1 MSTGN
6 QAWDDS
12 VLAMRKSIMELE
24 QAFRDNFSG
33 ADAQTVCEAISDFH
47 LIKGDISA
55 AYEWCVKTFG
65 PPGERWFYTFHKFYF
80 SREKDYILFELR
92 W

>member
-1 MSTGN
+1 MIPSPIVANRTY
-6 QAWDDS
+6 D
-12 VLAMRKSIMELE
+12 VLEV
-24 QAFRDNFSG
+24 D
-33 ADAQTVCEAISDFH
+33 
-47 LIKGDISA
+47 GDISA

-65 PPGERWFYTFHKFYF
+65 PPGDRWFYTFHKFYF